1 VKLAKLVFVDRSNL
15 HSQTHPE
22 HPHSSTETN
31 PIHQAQHRS
40 GADTTCY
47 LCHGS
52 GIEPGSNPSEK
63 CSHCGGS
70 GIGASFSHRF

>member
-1 VKLAKLVFVDRSNL
+1 VKLAKLVFVERSNL
-15 HSQTHPE
+15 HSQT

-31 PIHQAQHRS
+31 PIHQAQHRN
-40 GADTTCY
+40 GAATTCY
-47 LCHGS
+47 GCHGS

-70 GIGASFSHRF
+70 GIGAA